1 MKSGFFSAILI
12 VCCLSCRVNKE
23 ENAENE
29 KNTSDSE
36 MSFDQ
41 AKWKEKDG
49 KDYPFRDRML
59 NDIVYND
66 TVRSRNKEQI
76 LDLLGEPDRTNE
88 NYLYYMIAQRRLGFW
103 PLHTKSLV
111 IKFSDDNTVD
121 WIKIH
126 E

>member
-1 MKSGFFSAILI
+1 MKARFFTAILI

>member
-1 MKSGFFSAILI
+1 
-12 VCCLSCRVNKE
+12 
-23 ENAENE
+23 
-29 KNTSDSE
+29 

>member
-1 MKSGFFSAILI
+1 MKAGFFSAILI
-12 VCCLSCRVNKE
+12 LCCLSCRVNKE